1 MLTLSVYTS
10 ICLTTIP
17 NSCYD
22 YTEDACASAPVN

>member
-10 ICLTTIP
+10 ICLTIP